1 MLYRSE
7 KGIATNGLVNPY
19 LSWEEIAISNVGLD
33 FQLFNRKLY
42 GEFDLFYRTRTGIP
56 ATRQGSLPNTFGAS
70 LPQENINSLSNRGL
84 EVMLG
89 TEGRHGDLRWDISG
103 NLAWS
108 RQKWNH
114 YEEPE
119 YRSEEHTSELQS
131 LMRTSY
137 AVF

>member
-7 KGIATNGLVNPY
+7 QGIATTGLANPY

-70 LPQENINSLSNRGL
+70 LPQENINSLSNRGF

-89 TEGRHGDLRWDISG
+89 HEGRHGDLRW
-103 NLAWS
+103 
-108 RQKWNH
+108 
-114 YEEPE
+114 
-119 YRSEEHTSELQS
+119 RSEEHTS
-131 LMRTSY
+131 
-137 AVF
+137 